1 MNELNLPR
9 HVVES
14 LEKRWA
20 QKLQQQALA
29 WRASKPP
36 VPERT
41 ASGVL
46 VERRSRRPRPVEA
59 LASTP

>member
-1 MNELNLPR
+1 MDQLNLPR
-9 HVVES
+9 HVVDT

-29 WRASKPP
+29 WRASKPAAR
-36 VPERT
+36 ERT

-46 VERRSRRPRPVEA
+46 VERRSRRPRPADA
-59 LASTP
+59 LASAT